1 MNGTPLTSKSW
12 TWQSIMVDELLP
24 ISKRVVRNKSCAR
37 RTSWHECHNRA
48 TLNSE
53 PGEMMPQKNTIRRP
67 SLKTTPRK
75 TTLACIGV
83 PNHPRLRCF
92 NENGQA
98 MVEIALVLPILL
110 LVVTGIL
117 TFGLA
122 FNNYVLLTEATGIG
136 ARTLAISRGATTDP
150 CATAASA
157 IIAAAPLLTP
167 ANLSF
172 TFVLNGA
179 TYTGASCSSGSST
192 TGAAGNLVQG
202 ANAVVTVNYPCSLAV
217 FGANYAPQCSLRAQM
232 TEFVQ

>member
-1 MNGTPLTSKSW
+1 
-12 TWQSIMVDELLP
+12 
-24 ISKRVVRNKSCAR
+24 
-37 RTSWHECHNRA
+37 
-48 TLNSE
+48 
-53 PGEMMPQKNTIRRP
+53 MMPQKNTLGR
-67 SLKTTPRK
+67 SNLKTSPRK
-75 TTLACIGV
+75 TTLAFIGV
-83 PNHPRLRCF
+83 TNDPRRRCL

-98 MVEIALVLPILL
+98 MVEMALVLPILL

-117 TFGLA
+117 TFGIA

-150 CATAASA
+150 CATASSA

-179 TYTGASCSSGSST
+179 TYTGVSCSSGSST

-202 ANAVVTVNYPCSLAV
+202 TNAVVTVNYPCSLAV

-232 TEFVQ
+232 AELVQ